1 MNAAAVHTGKQSF
14 FMFRIV
20 KNGRQRRQW
29 TLFVFSVASIAIA
42 CSKSSNNPT
51 PPTPPTPKPGV
62 QLADNTKFG
71 KILTD
76 SAGNTL
82 YFFTIDA
89 DGSSGCTGGCLTA
102 WPIFYTN
109 STLLGTGLDAN
120 DFATIT
126 RSDGK
131 PQTTYKGWP
140 LYYFQ
145 NDAKAGDVNGDLV
158 GKVWFV
164 AKPDYTIM
172 LANKQLVGNDG
183 VEYDSLYQP
192 NLGITQYITDDRGR
206 TLYSLSNDHFKKN
219 IFTKSDFSNNAL
231 WPCDTLVNIKNV
243 PSLLDRSKFDT
254 TNVFG
259 KSQIVYNG
267 WPLYYFGADS
277 LKRGRTKGVSQGH
290 PGLWQVRNAYST
302 VAPQ

>member
-1 MNAAAVHTGKQSF
+1 MNGVAVRTGKQSF
-14 FMFRIV
+14 FMFSIV

-29 TLFVFSVASIAIA
+29 TFFVFSIASIALA
-42 CSKSSNNPT
+42 CSKSSSPT

-62 QLADNTKFG
+62 QLADNAKFG

-82 YFFTIDA
+82 YFFSIDA
-89 DGSSGCTGGCLTA
+89 DGNSGCTGGCLTA

-109 STLLGTGLDAN
+109 SSLLGTGLDAN

-126 RSDGK
+126 RTDGK
-131 PQTTYKGWP
+131 PQTTNKGWP

-158 GKVWFV
+158 GKVWYV

-172 LANKQLVGNDG
+172 LASAQLVGNDG
-183 VEYDSLYQP
+183 RDYDSLYQP

-206 TLYSLSNDHFKKN
+206 TLYAFSIVHF
-219 IFTKSDFSNNAL
+219 
-231 WPCDTLVNIKNV
+231 
-243 PSLLDRSKFDT
+243 
-254 TNVFG
+254 
-259 KSQIVYNG
+259 
-267 WPLYYFGADS
+267 
-277 LKRGRTKGVSQGH
+277 
-290 PGLWQVRNAYST
+290 
-302 VAPQ
+302 

>member
-1 MNAAAVHTGKQSF
+1 MK
-14 FMFRIV
+14 I
-20 KNGRQRRQW
+20 GRQRRLW
-29 TLFVFSVASIAIA
+29 TLIAFCAVCTILA
-42 CSKSSNNPT
+42 CSKSSNNPA
-51 PPTPPTPKPGV
+51 PPPASKPGV

-89 DGSSGCTGGCLTA
+89 NGSSGCTGDCLVA
-102 WPIFYTN
+102 WPVFHTN
-109 STLLGTGLDAN
+109 SSLLGTGLDAN

-126 RSDGK
+126 RADGK
-131 PQTTYKGWP
+131 SQTTYKGWP

-145 NDAKAGDVNGDLV
+145 GDTKAGDVNGDLV
-158 GKVWFV
+158 GKIWFV

-172 LANKQLVGNDG
+172 LANTQLVGNNG
-183 VEYDSLYQP
+183 IAYDSLYQP
-192 NLGITQYITDDRGR
+192 NSGLTQYITDDRGR
-206 TLYSLSNDHFKKN
+206 TLYAFSSDHFKQN
-219 IFTKSDFSNNAL
+219 TFTKSDFSNNAA
-231 WPCDTLVNIKNV
+231 WPCDTLVTIRNV
-243 PSLLDRSKFDT
+243 PSLLNKSKFDT

-277 LKRGRTKGVSQGH
+277 LTRGKTKGVSQGH
-290 PGLWQVRNAYST
+290 PGLWQVRNAYSA
-302 VAPQ
+302 VAP

>member
-1 MNAAAVHTGKQSF
+1 ML
-14 FMFRIV
+14 RIM
-20 KNGRQRRQW
+20 KNGRQRRLW
-29 TLFVFSVASIAIA
+29 PLVVVSVVVSAIS
-42 CSKSSNNPT
+42 CSKNSNNPA
-51 PPTPPTPKPGV
+51 PPSTPKPGV

-89 DGSSGCTGGCLTA
+89 NGSSGCTGDCLTA
-102 WPIFYTN
+102 WPVFYTN
-109 STLLGTGLDAN
+109 STLLGAGLDAS

-126 RSDGK
+126 RSDNK

-145 NDAKAGDVNGDLV
+145 SDTKAGDVNGDLV

-172 LANKQLVGNDG
+172 LASTQLVGNNG
-183 VEYDSLYQP
+183 ISYDSLYQP
-192 NLGITQYITDDRGR
+192 NLGITHYITDDRGR
-206 TLYSLSNDHFKKN
+206 TLYAFGNDHFKHN
-219 IFTKSDFSNNAL
+219 TYTHADFGNNAM
-231 WPCDTLVNIKNV
+231 WPCDTLVTIHNV
-243 PSLLDRSKFDT
+243 PSLLDKSKFDT

-267 WPLYYFGADS
+267 WPLYYFGPDS
-277 LKRGRTKGVSQGH
+277 LIRGKNKGVSLGH
-290 PGLWQVRNAYST
+290 PGLWAVQNAYTT

>member
-1 MNAAAVHTGKQSF
+1 M
-14 FMFRIV
+14 
-20 KNGRQRRQW
+20 
-29 TLFVFSVASIAIA
+29 
-42 CSKSSNNPT
+42 
-51 PPTPPTPKPGV
+51 PKPGV

-82 YFFTIDA
+82 YFFSIDA
-89 DGSSGCTGGCLTA
+89 DGNSGCTGGCLTA

-109 STLLGTGLDAN
+109 STLLGTGLDAG

-145 NDAKAGDVNGDLV
+145 SDSKAGDVNGDLV

-183 VEYDSLYQP
+183 VAYDSLYQP

-206 TLYSLSNDHFKKN
+206 TLYAFASDHFKHN
-219 IFTKSDFSNNAL
+219 SYTKSDFSNNAT
-231 WPCDTLVNIKNV
+231 WPCDTLVSIKNV
-243 PSLLDRSKFDT
+243 ASLLDKSKFDT

-267 WPLYYFGADS
+267 WPLYYFGPDS
-277 LKRGRTKGVSQGH
+277 LKRGRTKGVSAGH
-290 PGLWQVRNAYST
+290 PGLWPVRNAYSL